1 MTALVQKM
9 VKYLIYNTVMNNLLV
24 LSSFLLAISIPPFF
38 LLFHLDYKLV
48 IICSDEDL
56 DKSHMISKLQ
66 LFKRQLET
74 FHSDN
79 DYCSYLKSHFVQ
91 KPVTSGRRTL
101 ASTVDREK

>member
-1 MTALVQKM
+1 MTALMQKM
-9 VKYLIYNTVMNNLLV
+9 VKYLIFDV
-24 LSSFLLAISIPPFF
+24 LYLCSLSFCSQFLPPFLL
-38 LLFHLDYKLV
+38 LLLYHLDYKLV

-66 LFKRQLET
+66 FFKRQLET

-79 DYCSYLKSHFVQ
+79 DYCSYLKFHFVQ
-91 KPVTSGRRTL
+91 NPLTLGRRML

>member
-1 MTALVQKM
+1 MIALMQKM
-9 VKYLIYNTVMNNLLV
+9 VKYLIFDNLYLCLFSFAHNFYL
-24 LSSFLLAISIPPFF
+24 LSFSFFYR
-38 LLFHLDYKLV
+38 LDYKLV
-48 IICSDEDL
+48 IVCSDEDL

-66 LFKRQLET
+66 FFKRQLET

-91 KPVTSGRRTL
+91 NPTTLGRRML